1 MDHTDQT
8 DLEHMVLTMCQAA
21 KRAAR
26 GLATTLTRKKN
37 GALQKAATQLR
48 RDSQRI
54 LEANAID
61 VEAGR
66 KNGLSSAMLDRLTLT
81 EERID
86 AMATGLEIIID
97 LPDPVGETVAMWRRP
112 NGLEIGQV
120 RVPLG
125 VVGIIYESRPNVT
138 ADAAGLSLKSGNAV
152 ILKGGSEAFRTN
164 GAIVDILTAAIAE
177 AGLPSEAIQ
186 LVRSTDRKSVALLL
200 KQDRYVDVII
210 PRGGEELIRA
220 VTAQSSIPVIQ
231 HFSGLCHTYVDA
243 SADFDKAMRI
253 TLNAKTQRPWV
264 CNAMEN
270 LLVHKDIAPQFLPPC
285 VENLENAGAEVRGC
299 EQTRQLVPQVKAAT
313 DEDWQTEYLDMILSV
328 KVVDSVDEAIDFIN
342 ENGSGLADAIVSEN
356 YSNTRRFLQEIDS
369 ATVYANA
376 STRFTDGYEFGFGAE
391 VGISTNRLH
400 ARGPMGLRE
409 LTTYKYQIYGDGQ
422 IRE

>member
-1 MDHTDQT
+1 M
-8 DLEHMVLTMCQAA
+8 DLEHMVVDMCQAA
-21 KRAAR
+21 KTAAR
-26 GLATTLTRKKN
+26 GLATTSSQAKN
-37 GALQKAATQLR
+37 EALLKSAAALR
-48 RDSQRI
+48 RESQT
-54 LEANAID
+54 LLAANAQD

-66 KNGLSSAMLDRLTLT
+66 SNGLSAAMLDRLTLT
-81 EERID
+81 EERIEG
-86 AMATGLEIIID
+86 MAKGLEIIVD

-125 VVGIIYESRPNVT
+125 VVGIIYEARPNVT
-138 ADAAGLSLKSGNAV
+138 ADAAGLGLKAGNAV

-164 GAIVDILTAAIAE
+164 GAIVDVLTAALGE
-177 AGLPSEAIQ
+177 AGLPPAAVQ
-186 LVRSTDRKSVALLL
+186 LVRSTDRAAVGVLLQ
-200 KQDRYVDVII
+200 QDRFVDVII

-220 VTAQSSIPVIQ
+220 VTEQSSIPVIQ

-243 SADFDKAMRI
+243 AADLDKAMRI

-270 LLVHKDIAPQFLPPC
+270 LLVHQEIAPRFLPPF
-285 VENLENAGAEVRGC
+285 VETLEQAGAEVRGC
-299 EQTRQLVPQVKAAT
+299 ERTRHIVPHVTAAT
-313 DEDWQTEYLDMILSV
+313 EADWQTEYLDLILSI
-328 KVVDSVDEAIDFIN
+328 KVVDSLDEAIGFIN
-342 ENGSGLADAIVSEN
+342 DNGSGLADAIVSED
-356 YSNTRRFLQEIDS
+356 YTNTRRFLREIDS

-391 VGISTNRLH
+391 IGISTNRLH

-409 LTTYKYQIYGDGQ
+409 LTTYKYLIYGDGQ
-422 IRE
+422 VRE